1 MSKDK
6 ISKEIESKFGHQ
18 LRSRVNGVLIE
29 NEKILMVK
37 HLMGNGREFWS
48 TPGGGMIFGK
58 SAIDNLKRE
67 FLEETGLI
75 IEVSNYLFVHEF
87 LDPPL
92 HAMEHFF
99 EVNRIEGI
107 AVLGK
112 DPELSSTNQILADI
126 RWMSLEELHSLQ
138 KNSLHRIF
146 WGIKSLSEL
155 VLCKGYFNFGNISI
169 K

>member
-1 MSKDK
+1 
-6 ISKEIESKFGHQ
+6 
-18 LRSRVNGVLIE
+18 
-29 NEKILMVK
+29 MVK

-48 TPGGGMIFGK
+48 TPGGGMVYGM
-58 SAIDNLKRE
+58 SAKDNLKRE
-67 FLEETGLI
+67 FLEETGLT
-75 IEVSNYLFVHEF
+75 IEVGDYLFVHEF
-87 LDPPL
+87 LEPPL

-99 EVNRIEGI
+99 RVISVKGV

-112 DPELSSTNQILADI
+112 DPELSNSNQILAEI
-126 RWMSLEELHSLQ
+126 RWMSLEELHYLE

>member
-1 MSKDK
+1 MSGDK
-6 ISKEIESKFGHQ
+6 ISKEIESKFGHH

-48 TPGGGMIFGK
+48 TPGGGMIYGTTAK
-58 SAIDNLKRE
+58 DNLKRE
-67 FLEETGLI
+67 FLEETGLA
-75 IEVSNYLFVHEF
+75 IEVGDYLFVHEF

-99 EVNRIEGI
+99 TVNCNEGI

-112 DPELSSTNQILADI
+112 DPELSQDNQILAEI
-126 RWMSLEELHSLQ
+126 RWMSLKELHSLE
-138 KNSLHRIF
+138 KNSLHRVF

-155 VLCKGYFNFGNISI
+155 VLCKGYFNFGNYSI

>member
-29 NEKILMVK
+29 NEKILMIK

-48 TPGGGMIFGK
+48 TPGGGMVYGMN
-58 SAIDNLKRE
+58 AADNLKRE
-67 FLEETGLI
+67 FLEETCLT
-75 IEVSNYLFVHEF
+75 IEVGEYLFVHEF
-87 LDPPL
+87 LKPPL
-92 HAMEHFF
+92 HAIELFF
-99 EVNRIEGI
+99 EVKILDGL

-112 DPELSSTNQILADI
+112 DPELSNTDQILADI
-126 RWMSLEELHSLQ
+126 RWMSIEDLHSLE
-138 KNSLHRIF
+138 KNSIHRIF

>member
-48 TPGGGMIFGK
+48 TPGGGMVYGMN
-58 SAIDNLKRE
+58 AADNLKRE
-67 FLEETGLI
+67 FLEETCLT
-75 IEVSNYLFVHEF
+75 IEVGEYLFVHEF
-87 LDPPL
+87 LKPPL
-92 HAMEHFF
+92 HAIELFF
-99 EVNRIEGI
+99 EVKILDGL

-112 DPELSSTNQILADI
+112 DPELSNTDQILADI
-126 RWMSLEELHSLQ
+126 RWMSIEDLHSLE
-138 KNSLHRIF
+138 KNSIHRIF

>member
-1 MSKDK
+1 MSSDK
-6 ISKEIESKFGHQ
+6 ISKEIESKFGHR
-18 LRSRVNGVLIE
+18 LRSRVNGILIQ
-29 NEKILMVK
+29 NDKILMVK

-48 TPGGGMIFGK
+48 TPGGGMKYGM
-58 SAIDNLKRE
+58 SAPDNLIRE
-67 FLEETGLI
+67 FYEETGLK
-75 IEVSNYLFVHEF
+75 IEVGDYLFVHEF
-87 LDPPL
+87 LEPPL

-99 EVNRIEGI
+99 EVKSTEGI

-112 DPELSSTNQILADI
+112 DPELSPSDQILAEI

-146 WGIKSLSEL
+146 WGIKSLSEV

>member
-1 MSKDK
+1 MGL
-6 ISKEIESKFGHQ
+6 FNV
-18 LRSRVNGVLIE
+18 RVYGLLFDSQKRLLVSDERI
-29 NEKILMVK
+29 KGK
-37 HLMGNGREFWS
+37 HYTKL
-48 TPGGGMIFGK
+48 PGGGLEFGEGTR
-58 SAIDNLKRE
+58 DCLKRE